1 MMSPEMKELFEYTLS
16 KQAEWAILYRKQQ
29 AKLKLQKNRSE
40 KQRVKDK
47 LLNNTI
53 ANDIITKVIEIKNRN

>member
-1 MMSPEMKELFEYTLS
+1 MSPEMKELFEYTLS

-29 AKLKLQKNRSE
+29 AKLKLQKNRNE
-40 KQRVKDK
+40 KQKVKDK